1 VFDDPAMPGSK
12 LFIKAKNNL
21 AADTK
26 ALRYSFAVKTVG
38 RDAKLGV
45 DITAPFVVWDAE
57 HVDVTANEALAAAS
71 GMVAGAAKQ
80 EACEFLLDRLAA
92 GPVKVDDLT
101 EEAKHNGIAIKDAAA
116 SKEGAGH
123 QVAQGERPARRRM
136 DVGAAADR
144 EHGGRWPV

>member
-1 VFDDPAMPGSK
+1 LTSAWES
-12 LFIKAKNNL
+12 
-21 AADTK
+21 
-26 ALRYSFAVKTVG
+26 LRFNPSGICSKTVG

-101 EEAKHNGIAIKDAAA
+101 EEAKHNGIAIKTLRRAKKELDIKSRKESGQLGGEWMWELPPIVNRRKVA
-116 SKEGAGH
+116 SVREMAIF
-123 QVAQGERPARRRM
+123 ERAP
-136 DVGAAADR
+136 
-144 EHGGRWPV
+144 